1 MIQNIGCLILGIC
14 TTEHLGFEIIAHIN
28 HGKAKSELD
37 RQNFSALPKVMR
49 LAHDLNFLLGFQMI
63 KLSRSVVI
71 TAAVLDLWKQS
82 WVEIKKSIKDRNE
95 IYFAGRS

>member
-1 MIQNIGCLILGIC
+1 
-14 TTEHLGFEIIAHIN
+14 LGFEIIAHIN

-71 TAAVLDLWKQS
+71 TAAGNHLNPSLLFFSIFGLVLDFTLPLML
-82 WVEIKKSIKDRNE
+82 VL
-95 IYFAGRS
+95 YFMLCIERC